1 MAQGA
6 TLVPIFLQQLF
17 IQLRH
22 PAPPLRVVA
31 LLVALL
37 CYGTTGFVYFEQPA
51 RPELGFIDGLWYTT
65 VTLTTVGYGDL
76 APASIGGRLLVA
88 VPLMLVGIG
97 LLGYVLSV
105 AASSLVQSKTKE
117 LHGMGAHQLE
127 QHLII
132 LNFPSLP
139 KLERLLDEL
148 VADPAF
154 GKARAVVL
162 VDEDLQEL
170 PAELAQRGVRFVRGG
185 PTREETLRRA
195 SLDHAAFAIVL
206 SKRPGD
212 PHSDDLNVAVTLA
225 LESGRRNIYTV
236 VECVDYSTE
245 ELLRKAGCDA
255 IVCTSRFDAHFLS
268 HEMLHPGVQEVI
280 EQLTSNLGD
289 QQVQLTPYR
298 GSETTYGELVEA
310 CKTSGHTAIGLRRQE
325 ASEFNLAGDQVVRPG
340 DRIISIGAGRL
351 KFG

>member
-1 MAQGA
+1 MP
-6 TLVPIFLQQLF
+6 VLF
-17 IQLRH
+17 HKLLSQLRH
-22 PAPPLRVVA
+22 PGPTLRVVA

-37 CYGTTGFVYFEQPA
+37 SYGTTGFVYFEQPA
-51 RPELGFIDGLWYTT
+51 RPELGWIDGFWYTT

-76 APASIGGRLLVA
+76 APASAGGRLLVA

-97 LLGYVLSV
+97 LLGYVLSM

-127 QHLII
+127 RHLVI

-139 KLERLLDEL
+139 KVERLLDEL
-148 VADPAF
+148 GADPAF
-154 GKARAVVL
+154 ETARDVVL
-162 VDEDLQEL
+162 IDEDLAEL
-170 PAELAQRGVRFVRGG
+170 PAELARRGVRFVRGS
-185 PTREETLRRA
+185 PTREDTLRRA
-195 SLDHAAFAIVL
+195 NLDRAAYAIVL

-212 PHSDDLNVAVTLA
+212 PHSDDLNVSVTLA
-225 LESGRRNIYTV
+225 LESARRKLYTV

-280 EQLTSNLGD
+280 EQLTSNLRD
-289 QQVQLTPYR
+289 QQVQLTTYR
-298 GSETTYGELVEA
+298 GEDTTYGKVGQH
-310 CKTSGHTAIGLRRQE
+310 CRSSGHTVIGVRRHS
-325 ASEFNLAGDQVVRPG
+325 ASEFNLAEHAPVRDG
-340 DRIISIGAGRL
+340 DRVISIGRGRL
-351 KFG
+351 SFD

>member
-1 MAQGA
+1 
-6 TLVPIFLQQLF
+6 VPIFLQQLWN
-17 IQLRH
+17 QLKR
-22 PAPPLRVVA
+22 PPPPLRVLVLLLA
-31 LLVALL
+31 LLS
-37 CYGTTGFVYFEQPA
+37 YGTTGFVYFEQQS
-51 RPELGFIDGLWYTT
+51 RPELTFLDGFWYTA

-76 APASIGGRLLVA
+76 YPASLGGRMLVA

-105 AASSLVQSKTKE
+105 AASSLVQSKAKE
-117 LHGMGAHQLE
+117 LHGMGAYQLE
-127 QHLII
+127 QHLVV

-139 KLERLLDEL
+139 KIERLLDEL

-162 VDEDLQEL
+162 VDEDLPEL
-170 PAELAQRGVRFVRGG
+170 PSELAQRGVRFVRGS
-185 PTREETLRRA
+185 PTREDTLRRA
-195 SLDHAAFAIVL
+195 SLDQAAYAIVL

-225 LESGRRNIYTV
+225 LESTKRKLYTV

-280 EQLTSNLGD
+280 EQLTSNLRG

-298 GSETTYGELVEA
+298 GKETTYGEIVEA
-310 CKTSGHTAIGLRRQE
+310 CKVSGHTAIGIRR
-325 ASEFNLAGDQVVRPG
+325 AAGTEFNLPPSQTIQSG
-340 DRIISIGAGRL
+340 DRIVSIGAGRL
-351 KFG
+351 KFS